1 MTTKKSTSLAKRPK
15 QTPAIPKGGKAMAV
29 IATDKN
35 EVIEQAKAKLFLSPS
50 ASAAV
55 ASEKFF
61 KNSFGEADVPAL
73 IHNLEL
79 SMKRVNEG
87 DLKEVE
93 SMLMGQAVALQTMFM
108 SLSRRAFIQDTLPQY
123 EAHFRLALRAQAQ
136 CCRTLETLAT
146 MKNPPVVLARQANV
160 TTGPQQINN
169 GILAPAGAV
178 PACGESKPEPNELL
192 ESNHVERMDARTKS
206 KAS

>member
-15 QTPAIPKGGKAMAV
+15 QTPATKPKGEVRAEFPSEK
-29 IATDKN
+29 DK
-35 EVIEQAKAKLFLSPS
+35 EVERARAKLFLSPA

-55 ASEKFF
+55 AASGFVK
-61 KNSFGEADVPAL
+61 SFGDPDLPAL
-73 IHNLEL
+73 IHTL
-79 SMKRVNEG
+79 SGSMQRVNDG
-87 DLKEVE
+87 DMREAE
-93 SMLMGQAVALQTMFM
+93 SMLIGQAHALQAIFM
-108 SLSRRAFIQDTLPQY
+108 HLALRSSKLNGLKEY
-123 EAHFRLALRAQAQ
+123 EMEMRLALKAQAQ

-178 PACGESKPEPNELL
+178 PSCGESKPEPNELL
-192 ESNHVERMDARTKS
+192 ESNHVEWMDARAKS